1 MSKKH
6 KKEIKG
12 AFIVFVI
19 TFILIAGSF
28 VFLGYRA
35 KQNAEQ
41 AFTMELTNGG
51 DGSMEGV
58 TVFFETSQDWESV
71 EADGSK
77 IVGAQY
83 DGVIFNELSEDIR
96 DWKLTI
102 QLPAEGWIDSSWNG
116 VYEENPKEIVLTPMD
131 YNAIVESGG
140 SQTFGFI
147 MYADTILDLQRFV
160 LTGHRDVHF
169 QESDEFRFLIG
180 AAVIW
185 AVSLLVYLTVIL
197 RIRRLEIRRENDRQI
212 ISQALHTFAK
222 LIDAKDSYT
231 KGHSIRV
238 AAYAREIAKRMK
250 MDKDEVDNIGYIALM
265 HDCGKMGIPDEVLN
279 KPGALTAEERKVIES
294 HTLLGGDVLEKFNAI
309 EGIRDG
315 ALYHHERYDGHG
327 YPKGLRENEIP
338 LYARIICVA
347 DSYDA
352 MSSDRC
358 YRKHLPEEVILEE
371 LNNNAGKQFDPQI
384 VRYMIDMLQDGFIK
398 KLKIEEY

>member
-6 KKEIKG
+6 KKELKG
-12 AFIVFVI
+12 ASIVFVI
-19 TFILIAGSF
+19 TFIIIAGLF
-28 VFLGYRA
+28 CFFAYRA
-35 KQNAEQ
+35 KQNAAQ
-41 AFTMELTNGG
+41 TFTMELTNGG

-58 TVFFETSQDWESV
+58 TVFFETSQDWVSV
-71 EADGSK
+71 DADGSK

-83 DGVIFNELSEDIR
+83 DGVIFNEMSEDIR

-102 QLPAEGWIDSSWNG
+102 RLPEEGWIDSSWNG
-116 VYEENPKEIVLTPMD
+116 VYEETPGQILLTPMD

-147 MYADTILDLQRFV
+147 MYADTILDLQSFI
-160 LTGHRDVHF
+160 LTGYREVHF
-169 QESDEFRFLIG
+169 QESDAFRYLIG
-180 AAVIW
+180 AAIIW
-185 AVSLLVYLTVIL
+185 AASLLVYLTVVL

-222 LIDAKDSYT
+222 LIDAKDPYT

-238 AAYAREIAKRMK
+238 AAYSREIAKRMK
-250 MDKDEVDNIGYIALM
+250 MDKDEVDNVGYIGLM

-279 KPGALTAEERKVIES
+279 KPGKLTAEERKIIES

-327 YPKGLRENEIP
+327 YPKGLRESEIP

-358 YRKHLPEEVILEE
+358 YRKHLSEEVILEE
-371 LNNNAGKQFDPQI
+371 LDINAGKQFDPQI
-384 VRYMIDMLQDGFIK
+384 VRYMIEMIQDGFIK
-398 KLKIEEY
+398 SLKFEEY